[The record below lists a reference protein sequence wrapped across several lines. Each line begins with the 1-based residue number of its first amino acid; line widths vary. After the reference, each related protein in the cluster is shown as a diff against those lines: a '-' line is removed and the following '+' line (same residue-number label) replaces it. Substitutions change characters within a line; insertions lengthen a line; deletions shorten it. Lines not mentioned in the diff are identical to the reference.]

1 MLLTLPII
9 LGVFSVLADDSA
21 RNIYARIRSFFGTN
35 KNMLSNFPWMG
46 MGNFYDFYGVTETVL
61 IKTVE
66 ILHDTAGW
74 LTGSNTDRNL
84 IFTNIANMVSA
95 ATQCDPAG
103 VKKFCSFAYVAAN
116 GDKSIYKYFSN
127 PDAKYTVFDKIVD
140 AVSDTVT
147 NVKDTT
153 IEMAEYA
160 VTPSET
166 TKAGM
171 NPIIKYAHIGAGGY
185 FRFNKILK

>member
-21 RNIYARIRSFFGTN
+21 RNIYSRIRSFFGTN
-35 KNMLSNFPWMG
+35 QNILTKFPSMG

-66 ILHDTAGW
+66 ILHETAGW
-74 LTGSNTDRNL
+74 LTGSNIDRQL
-84 IFTNIANMVSA
+84 IFTNIADMVSA

-103 VKKFCSFAYVAAN
+103 VKKFCNLAYVAAN
-116 GDKSIYKYFSN
+116 GDTSIYKYFSN
-127 PDAKYTVFDKIVD
+127 PQAKYTFFDKIAD

-160 VTPSET
+160 VTPSAT
-166 TKAGM
+166 AKAGI
-171 NPIIKYAHIGAGGY
+171 NPILKYAIIGTVGY
-185 FRFNKILK
+185 FVINKILK

>member
-9 LGVFSVLADDSA
+9 LAAFSVIADDSA
-21 RNIYARIRSFFGTN
+21 RNIYERIRSFFGTN
-35 KNMLSNFPWMG
+35 QNMLSKFPWMG
-46 MGNFYDFYGVTETVL
+46 MGTFYDFYGVTQTVL

-84 IFTNIANMVSA
+84 IFTNIANMVA
-95 ATQCDPAG
+95 EATQCDPEG
-103 VKKFCSFAYVAAN
+103 VKKFCTLAYVAAN
-116 GDKSIYKYFSN
+116 SDTSIYKYFSN
-127 PDAKYTVFDKIVD
+127 PDAKYTFFDKIAD
-140 AVSDTVT
+140 AVSDTAT
-147 NVKDTT
+147 KVKDTT

-166 TKAGM
+166 TKAGI
-171 NPIIKYAHIGAGGY
+171 NPILKYAIVGAVGY
-185 FRFNKILK
+185 FVINKILK

>member
-35 KNMLSNFPWMG
+35 ENMLSKFPWMG

-61 IKTVE
+61 VKTVE

-74 LTGSNTDRNL
+74 LTGSNAERNL
-84 IFTNIANMVSA
+84 IFTNIANMVSE
-95 ATQCDPAG
+95 ATKCDPEG
-103 VKKFCSFAYVAAN
+103 VKKFCSFAYVSAN

-127 PDAKYTVFDKIVD
+127 PEAKYTFFDKIAD

-160 VTPSET
+160 VKPSET
-166 TKAGM
+166 AKAAI
-171 NPIIKYAHIGAGGY
+171 NPIIKYAIIGAVGY
-185 FRFNKILK
+185 FVINKILK